1 MKIVIEGMDGVGKST
16 VAKEVARRLGAK
28 YVDGLLMGFLQESG
42 MTSRETE
49 TVRKVLD
56 LFAEN
61 KNSVIRT
68 WIYGFA
74 NLFNLMN
81 YDGDVVID
89 RHCITTFYYNGD
101 ENSKKVY
108 QFMQTLSG
116 NPDIVI
122 MLRATEETRRAR
134 ISIRNPKDSDFFSE
148 RKMAYGYDNMKAAA
162 KFLNLNY
169 RIVDTDDKDIA
180 QVIDEVIE
188 IIRGGPWN
196 CVG

>member
-42 MTSRETE
+42 MMSRETE
-49 TVRKVLD
+49 TIRKVLD
-56 LFAEN
+56 LFADN

-68 WIYGFA
+68 WVYGFA

-101 ENSKKVY
+101 EDSKAVY

-116 NPDIVI
+116 KPDVVI
-122 MLRATEETRRAR
+122 LLRATEETRRAR
-134 ISIRNPKDSDFFSE
+134 ISIRNPNDSDFLSE
-148 RKMAYGYDNMKAAA
+148 RKMAYGYDKMEAAA

-169 RIVDTDDKDIA
+169 RIVDTDNKDAA
-180 QVIDEVIE
+180 QVIDEVME
-188 IIRGGPWN
+188 IIRG
-196 CVG
+196 V